1 MNPLTTKALNTI
13 RKYRMIRSGEKI
25 VVGVSGGPDSMALLY
40 FLYELRGKLGCT
52 LHVAHLDHKLRGE
65 ESKADAAYVSEHAR
79 KLGLPVTV
87 EAVDVHKNITSKES
101 LESGARRIRYE
112 FYEKV
117 LASVEGNKV
126 AQGHNADDQA
136 ETVMMR
142 LLRGSGALGLS
153 GIPPVRDSKF
163 IRPLIEIS
171 RSEIDEYLRQLRIV
185 PRQDSSNLSTIY
197 RRNKIRL
204 ELIPMLEREYSPK
217 IKRILQQTGEIL
229 RAEDDLLTE
238 LAREAM
244 ANCVQRLDSRTI
256 MIRTSDLTGYHLAL
270 QRRVLRLAIETL
282 VGDLGCFDY
291 DHVRDLLNLALCGAT
306 GSIINLPR
314 KISAEKTYDGL
325 VLRHGYQ
332 PEIAVESFDYRIE
345 VPGEVKIPALS
356 LLIKTA
362 RNISDEHRDYKAD
375 EDKFRATFD
384 YDKIRGE
391 LHLRNRRPGDRFQPL
406 GMSGTKKLK
415 DFFIDEKIPRA
426 SRDEVPILT
435 DEDNILWIVGYRM
448 DDRFKVTAETKTQL
462 TVTVTFNPNQSDDAG
477 KMPALPG

>member
-13 RKYRMIRSGEKI
+13 RKYRMIHPGEKI

-40 FLYELRGKLGCT
+40 LLYEMREKLECT
-52 LHVAHLDHKLRGE
+52 LHIAHLDHKLRGE
-65 ESKADAAYVSEHAR
+65 ESEADAAYVSDHAR
-79 KLGLPVTV
+79 KLSLPVTV
-87 EAVDVHKNITSKES
+87 EAVDVLTKITPKES
-101 LESGARRIRYE
+101 LEGGARRIRYE

-117 LASVEGNKV
+117 LANVDGDKV
-126 AQGHNADDQA
+126 VQGHNADDQA

-153 GIPPVRDSKF
+153 GIPPVRDNKF

-171 RSEIDEYLRQLRIV
+171 RSEIDEYLRQLKIT

-217 IKRILQQTGEIL
+217 IKRILQQTGELL

-238 LAREAM
+238 LARGAM
-244 ANCVQRLDSRTI
+244 GNCVQRLDSRTI

-270 QRRVLRLAIETL
+270 QRRVLRLAIEML

-291 DHVRDLLNLALCGAT
+291 DHVRDLLNLALCGTT

-314 KISAEKTYDGL
+314 EISAEKTYDGL
-325 VLRHGYQ
+325 ALRHGYQ

-356 LLIKTA
+356 LLIKTSKPES
-362 RNISDEHRDYKAD
+362 ICGDYKAG

-391 LHLRNRRPGDRFQPL
+391 LHLRNRHPGDRFQPL

-426 SRDEVPILT
+426 LRDSVPILT
-435 DEDNILWIVGYRM
+435 DEDNIIWIVGYRM

-462 TVTVTFNPNQSDDAG
+462 IVTVTSNPNHSDDAG